1 MAREE
6 QCREGLA
13 YDRMPPLERGRPDA
27 AGYALDTK
35 PGDLQLSSRLP
46 PCFSRKTW
54 VFSVLM
60 GCIPSAIVS
69 FAVSRRNVSAVS
81 PAFRLHSLRAWR
93 TAVIHSALA
102 LAPTHHKAQPVV
114 PQTQEPTLVLLA
126 ALLMVAEIPDQKI
139 IQYPSPRT
147 VPPHR
152 VDEETEVVRSFA
164 HTFSSYLVASPGL
177 GRSIPPPRSGPQS
190 PPLTRPTGS
199 CTSKVHPGH
208 VEDACALLDF
218 LSVCW
223 LLPSSACPELGL
235 SVVSSSGCPTSVS
248 PTPTPTPTSCLAAE
262 AKPGLRDQLP
272 RKLEVRVGRL
282 QPKINFN
289 LILLLLLE
297 LFMAA
302 TVIISARSSEAPC
315 KQKGSVSESSSVL
328 YEVTFPARVL
338 KSYSVIEVVAGVSAI
353 LGGVIALNVDDTVS
367 GPHFSVTFF
376 WVLVACFPS
385 AIASHVTAECPSR
398 SLVEVLI
405 AICSLAA
412 PLLFTASGY
421 LSFSIMRIMDVFKDY
436 PPAFKAAGIPPN
448 STASPRTAPRRRSE
462 GSGPQSS
469 EAHPCTLVSSD
480 LGQTPLPVL
489 VHLQRQPRYESTRP
503 PQPGRRIPRRL

>member
-6 QCREGLA
+6 QRREGLA

-27 AGYALDTK
+27 AGYAPDTK

-69 FAVSRRNVSAVS
+69 FAVSRRNVSAIPHFQILFVS
-81 PAFRLHSLRAWR
+81 TF
-93 TAVIHSALA
+93 AV
-102 LAPTHHKAQPVV
+102 T
-114 PQTQEPTLVLLA
+114 
-126 ALLMVAEIPDQKI
+126 
-139 IQYPSPRT
+139 
-147 VPPHR
+147 
-152 VDEETEVVRSFA
+152 
-164 HTFSSYLVASPGL
+164 
-177 GRSIPPPRSGPQS
+177 
-190 PPLTRPTGS
+190 
-199 CTSKVHPGH
+199 
-208 VEDACALLDF
+208 
-218 LSVCW
+218 
-223 LLPSSACPELGL
+223 
-235 SVVSSSGCPTSVS
+235 
-248 PTPTPTPTSCLAAE
+248 TSCLIWF
-262 AKPGLRDQLP
+262 GC
-272 RKLEVRVGRL
+272 KLVLNPSAVD
-282 QPKINFN
+282 INFN

-315 KQKGSVSESSSVL
+315 KQKGSISESSNVV

-376 WVLVACFPS
+376 WILVACFPS

-405 AICSLAA
+405 AVCSLAA

-436 PPAFKAAGIPPN
+436 PPAFKQSYDALLLLLLLDLLLQAGLNTATIIQCVRFKVGASWDASGAPPSLQERPAAGELQV
-448 STASPRTAPRRRSE
+448 ARSPLKEFDKEKAWRAVVV
-462 GSGPQSS
+462 QM
-469 EAHPCTLVSSD
+469 A
-480 LGQTPLPVL
+480 Q
-489 VHLQRQPRYESTRP
+489 
-503 PQPGRRIPRRL
+503 